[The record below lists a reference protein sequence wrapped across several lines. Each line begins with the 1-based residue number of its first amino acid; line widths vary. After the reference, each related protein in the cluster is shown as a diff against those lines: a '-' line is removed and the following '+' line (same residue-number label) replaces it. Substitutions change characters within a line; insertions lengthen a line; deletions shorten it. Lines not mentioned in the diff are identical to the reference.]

1 MPQIT
6 IDPRSRGDVSETV
19 SLTPVPQEARDY
31 GFLPDLRHCR
41 AGDLILSHSVSTSWL
56 DKQITRAQT
65 QAGCSAADSCWTH
78 AAMFLYEDFILEAVP
93 RKGVITR
100 TLYEDIPNSVLRVRR
115 RPDLE
120 VEERY
125 KIALCAQK
133 MLGTRYDLGAAL
145 SLGWR
150 SRFKRLWNR
159 DWRPSFKSA
168 VICSQVVYDAYAEIT
183 LKLLQGCPMR
193 GDVMPAHLSATSDLE
208 DIPIPWVEL
217 LG

>member
-6 IDPRSRGDVSETV
+6 IDPRSRGDVSESV
-19 SLTPVPQEARDY
+19 SLTPVPQVARDY

-56 DKQITRAQT
+56 DKQITHAQT

-125 KIALCAQK
+125 KIALYPQN
-133 MLGTRYDLGAAL
+133 MLGTPSDPSSSP
-145 SLGWR
+145 SL
-150 SRFKRLWNR
+150 
-159 DWRPSFKSA
+159 
-168 VICSQVVYDAYAEIT
+168 AYRNT
-183 LKLLQGCPMR
+183 LK
-193 GDVMPAHLSATSDLE
+193 
-208 DIPIPWVEL
+208 PIQH
-217 LG
+217 